1 MALAALIISIVAALI
16 ALASA
21 AYARRQAVATE
32 TAAAIESKRL
42 HDELTPELTVRGK
55 ERPGTRLADM
65 TVELTGPP
73 GLDGL
78 DEVTIRIRDAIP
90 DRKPRPG
97 SDLTQKQIAAVIW
110 GPYRLNPG
118 ERNTDPAGRAH
129 GPFRLPKHEPYPLQL
144 EQTMP
149 PSWSAPGFW
158 QDQYEGKP
166 ARLEITCRRAGY
178 EPWIL
183 RLEVEPDAEPRVELI

>member
-118 ERNTDPAGRAH
+118 ERNTDPAGRTDRS
-129 GPFRLPKHEPYPLQL
+129 GCPSTSRTPFSSSRPCRHPGARQASGRTSTKASLPG
-144 EQTMP
+144 
-149 PSWSAPGFW
+149 S
-158 QDQYEGKP
+158 
-166 ARLEITCRRAGY
+166 R
-178 EPWIL
+178 
-183 RLEVEPDAEPRVELI
+183 